1 MQWPSSGE
9 SELDRREA
17 SFIGVA
23 CALRRDVETSTTFIL
38 PPCKVSNPTHLCS
51 MGSAQFNASG
61 STSAPLS
68 SARST
73 SNHLAFLKCCRDT
86 SIIPP
91 GLRLHDP
98 IRNHRSNHIL
108 LAASQ
113 ALLRERISSTGC
125 TLKPLDQQI
134 TASETALKSSLQ
146 QRDFD
151 KISSFT
157 QSSSLHAFKSSC

>member
-1 MQWPSSGE
+1 MQSFKSCSSTLYGE
-9 SELDRREA
+9 RTVQCVREYK
-17 SFIGVA
+17 
-23 CALRRDVETSTTFIL
+23 RTSI
-38 PPCKVSNPTHLCS
+38 K
-51 MGSAQFNASG
+51 
-61 STSAPLS
+61 
-68 SARST
+68 RSKHI
-73 SNHLAFLKCCRDT
+73 NHLAFLKRCRDT

-125 TLKPLDQQI
+125 TLKLLDRQI